1 MLIFPAIDLRGGK
14 CVRLTQGNKEEET
27 IFSEDPLAV
36 AEKWVKEGATWLH
49 IVDLDGAFTGKP
61 QHKEI
66 IFSLVKRIPV
76 HLQVGGGIRFLEDID
91 DFLKHGIERIVL
103 GTAAILQPEFLSKAL
118 GLFGEKITVSIDSQ
132 KGKVAIEGWQ
142 KTLEKDTL
150 ELIKEMEEMGLE
162 RIIFTDISRDGMLK
176 GPNIEA
182 IRDVVQNSKLKLI
195 ASGGISSLED
205 LKALKE
211 LEPYG
216 VEGIIIGKAL
226 YTGAIDLKKA
236 LEIAY

>member
-14 CVRLTQGNKEEET
+14 CVRLVQGNREEET
-27 IFSEDPLAV
+27 IFSEEPLAV

-49 IVDLDGAFTGKP
+49 IVDLDGAFKGKP

-66 IFSLVKRIPV
+66 IFSLAKRIPV

-205 LKALKE
+205 LKVLKE